1 MRPIRYDTIA
11 ACTTRW
17 PALLRYADRMTV
29 RVDAM
34 SLPVLVELVNGW
46 AGVARHAD
54 GRDGAAYPRI
64 ADLADQLGV
73 PASVGAALTDRD
85 LASTADRLHPVFAAS
100 DAARRARLVTE
111 CLDETGIRPSL
122 RVLDAELRRG
132 WSVSDERAA
141 VLGAS
146 AVALREFLVDHGP
159 DRLGVCTGQ
168 RCADVYVDASPG
180 GRRRFCS
187 VACQNRTRLA
197 AFRGRRAAANRPSPA
212 ASPRSP

>member
-1 MRPIRYDTIA
+1 MVVA
-11 ACTTRW
+11 
-17 PALLRYADRMTV
+17 
-29 RVDAM
+29 VDAM

-46 AGVARHAD
+46 AGVARRAD

-73 PASVGAALTDRD
+73 PPSVGVALTDRE
-85 LASTADRLHPVFAAS
+85 LAATADRLHPVFAAS
-100 DAARRARLVTE
+100 DAASTARLVTE

-122 RVLDAELRRG
+122 RARDAELRRG
-132 WSVSDERAA
+132 WSVPDERGA

-146 AVALREFLVDHGP
+146 AVALREFLVGHGA

-187 VACQNRTRLA
+187 VTCQNRTRLA
-197 AFRGRRAAANRPSPA
+197 AFRGRRAAASRPGSEA
-212 ASPRSP
+212 RDRAGG